1 MSDARHIPVLMREVV
16 DALQPRDGGRYVDG
30 TFGAGGYTTAMLDRA
45 DCQVIAIDRDPD
57 AIGAGRAL
65 AERYAPRLRLIE
77 GRFGDMADLLSAE
90 GVDDVDGVA
99 LDLGV
104 SSMQFD
110 QADRGFSFRASG
122 PLDMRMEKNGPSAA
136 DLVNDADEAELA
148 DIIFRYGEERRSRRV
163 ARAIVEARKHKRI
176 ETTGELA
183 EIVRRAVGPQG
194 RDESDPA
201 TRTFQA
207 LRIAV
212 NDELGELERGLA
224 AAEQVLAPGGRL
236 AVVSFH
242 SLEDRAVKEF
252 VRARAGRTPGPSRHA
267 PPRADAEAAK
277 LRDLTRKPVLPSA
290 AEIAANPRARS
301 ARLRVAEKDW
311 GPRMIHRGLVFW
323 SIAAVAT
330 AIGLFTV
337 KYKVADLEEKI
348 DRTNQKIVESQQATH
363 ILRVEWAHL
372 NEAERIEKLA
382 IKHLKL
388 EPASIKQVVR
398 LDSLK
403 PPADSTAPATRST
416 TPFPPTNGQR
426 RPLVELAR
434 WWSRRSGGRQ
444 PLAGL
449 RTPSRAYDRTL
460 DAPSTG
466 QNPRAG
472 YSGSGWRRPER
483 RSLH

>member
-1 MSDARHIPVLMREVV
+1 MSERHIPVLLNEVV
-16 DALQPRDGGRYVDG
+16 AALQPRDGGRYVDG

-45 DCQVIAIDRDPD
+45 DCRVIAIDRDPD
-57 AIGAGRAL
+57 AISAGRAL

-77 GRFGDMADLLSAE
+77 GRFGDMVDLLSAE

-110 QADRGFSFRASG
+110 QAGRGFSFRASG

-136 DLVNDADEAELA
+136 DLVNEADETELA

-163 ARAIVEARKHKRI
+163 ARAIVEARKQKRI

-224 AAEQVLAPGGRL
+224 AAEQVLTPGGRL

-252 VRARAGRTPGPSRHA
+252 VRGRAGRTPGPSRHA
-267 PPRADAEAAK
+267 PPRADGEPAK
-277 LRDLTRKPVLPSA
+277 LRDLTRKPVLPSD
-290 AEIAANPRARS
+290 AEVAENPRARS
-301 ARLRVAEKDW
+301 ARLRVAEK
-311 GPRMIHRGLVFW
+311 
-323 SIAAVAT
+323 IAHH
-330 AIGLFTV
+330 
-337 KYKVADLEEKI
+337 
-348 DRTNQKIVESQQATH
+348 Q
-363 ILRVEWAHL
+363 
-372 NEAERIEKLA
+372 
-382 IKHLKL
+382 
-388 EPASIKQVVR
+388 
-398 LDSLK
+398 
-403 PPADSTAPATRST
+403 
-416 TPFPPTNGQR
+416 
-426 RPLVELAR
+426 
-434 WWSRRSGGRQ
+434 GGR
-444 PLAGL
+444 A
-449 RTPSRAYDRTL
+449 
-460 DAPSTG
+460 
-466 QNPRAG
+466 
-472 YSGSGWRRPER
+472 
-483 RSLH
+483 

>member
-1 MSDARHIPVLMREVV
+1 MSAVRPGSVRHVPVMAREVV
-16 DALQPRDGGRYVDG
+16 DALQPRDGGRYLDG

-57 AIGAGRAL
+57 AIAAGRVL

-90 GVDDVDGVA
+90 GVEDVDGVA

-122 PLDMRMEKNGPSAA
+122 PLDMRMEKSGASAA
-136 DLVNDADEAELA
+136 DLVNESDETELA
-148 DIIFRYGEERRSRRV
+148 DIIWRYGEERRSRRV
-163 ARAIVEARKHKRI
+163 ARAIVEARRTKRI
-176 ETTGELA
+176 DTTGELA

-236 AVVSFH
+236 AIVSFH

-267 PPRADAEAAK
+267 PPRAGEQDAT
-277 LRDLTRKPVLPSA
+277 LRDLTRKPMVPSD
-290 AEIAANPRARS
+290 AEVAANPRARS
-301 ARLRVAEKDW
+301 ARLRVAEK
-311 GPRMIHRGLVFW
+311 L
-323 SIAAVAT
+323 AA
-330 AIGLFTV
+330 
-337 KYKVADLEEKI
+337 
-348 DRTNQKIVESQQATH
+348 
-363 ILRVEWAHL
+363 
-372 NEAERIEKLA
+372 
-382 IKHLKL
+382 
-388 EPASIKQVVR
+388 
-398 LDSLK
+398 
-403 PPADSTAPATRST
+403 
-416 TPFPPTNGQR
+416 
-426 RPLVELAR
+426 
-434 WWSRRSGGRQ
+434 SGGR
-444 PLAGL
+444 A
-449 RTPSRAYDRTL
+449 
-460 DAPSTG
+460 
-466 QNPRAG
+466 
-472 YSGSGWRRPER
+472 
-483 RSLH
+483 

>member
-1 MSDARHIPVLMREVV
+1 MNATRHIPVMAREVV
-16 DALQPRDGGRYVDG
+16 DALQPRDGGRYLDG
-30 TFGAGGYTTAMLDRA
+30 TFGAGGYTAAMLDRA

-57 AIGAGRAL
+57 AIAAGQAL

-90 GVDDVDGVA
+90 GVDEVDGVA

-122 PLDMRMEKNGPSAA
+122 PLDMRMEKSGASAA
-136 DLVNDADEAELA
+136 DLVNEGEEAELA
-148 DIIFRYGEERRSRRV
+148 DIIWRYGEERRSRRV
-163 ARAIVEARKHKRI
+163 ARAIVEARRAKRI
-176 ETTGELA
+176 DTTGELA

-267 PPRADAEAAK
+267 PPSAAGRETT
-277 LRDLTRKPVLPSA
+277 LRDLARKPVLPSE
-290 AEIAANPRARS
+290 AEVAANPRARS
-301 ARLRVAEKDW
+301 ARLRVAEKL
-311 GPRMIHRGLVFW
+311 GPSENSSG
-323 SIAAVAT
+323 
-330 AIGLFTV
+330 
-337 KYKVADLEEKI
+337 
-348 DRTNQKIVESQQATH
+348 
-363 ILRVEWAHL
+363 
-372 NEAERIEKLA
+372 
-382 IKHLKL
+382 
-388 EPASIKQVVR
+388 AS
-398 LDSLK
+398 
-403 PPADSTAPATRST
+403 
-416 TPFPPTNGQR
+416 
-426 RPLVELAR
+426 
-434 WWSRRSGGRQ
+434 SGGR
-444 PLAGL
+444 A
-449 RTPSRAYDRTL
+449 
-460 DAPSTG
+460 
-466 QNPRAG
+466 
-472 YSGSGWRRPER
+472 
-483 RSLH
+483 